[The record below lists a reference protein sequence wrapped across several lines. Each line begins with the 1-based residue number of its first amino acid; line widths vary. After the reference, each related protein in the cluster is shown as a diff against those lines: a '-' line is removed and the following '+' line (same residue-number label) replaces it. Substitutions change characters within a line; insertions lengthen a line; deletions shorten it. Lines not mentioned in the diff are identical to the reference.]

1 MGLQFSL
8 LSGIEPNT
16 NCMLL
21 RQRDRATLAI
31 NPFRSDSGCMVATG
45 VALVTGAPE
54 AVATHQRVAEG
65 MWRDSIKGAAAAKDD
80 FLAAADKLDF
90 AIRQKSPA
98 KAGPAL
104 AAAQAALDA
113 AIASLG

>member
-1 MGLQFSL
+1 MDGKL
-8 LSGIEPNT
+8 GGYV
-16 NCMLL
+16 
-21 RQRDRATLAI
+21 DKAYWTLAREELRGQLGTLRFDL
-31 NPFRSDSGCMVATG
+31 NTAASG
-45 VALVTGAPE
+45 LSK
-54 AVATHQRVAEG
+54 EG
-65 MWRDSIKGAAAAKDD
+65 RKAAAAAKDD
-80 FLAAADKLDF
+80 FLAAEDKLDF